1 MLIYFRQ
8 SVNWTIGIYIRFFL
22 TLQIPLFCI
31 RIGDINRK
39 GKAILQTGP
48 GRRDQMENAKLN
60 GKKTYE
66 YVFDYFSEQIL
77 SGKLKLNDKLE
88 TEREIA
94 EKLGVSRNS
103 IREVMHMLEI
113 TGLIECLQG
122 SGNYIR
128 CDPMEYMLKSVNMV
142 MALMEIDFSEIF
154 DIRTGYE
161 YTAVRLA
168 IDAARP
174 EELEEMHQI
183 LLKMDQPMSVKESAQ
198 LDIEFHH
205 KLMNASHNRMLILY
219 SSMLYNLM
227 DQFIENFRARILTN
241 RMRAELLR
249 RSHWGIYNG
258 LVEKDLEAAMKGFD
272 KHFRIVEEQLQ
283 KLKQKEAEQPP
294 Q

>member
-1 MLIYFRQ
+1 
-8 SVNWTIGIYIRFFL
+8 
-22 TLQIPLFCI
+22 
-31 RIGDINRK
+31 
-39 GKAILQTGP
+39 
-48 GRRDQMENAKLN
+48 MENVKLN

-219 SSMLYNLM
+219 SSMLYHLM

-283 KLKQKEAEQPP
+283 KFKQKEAEPP
-294 Q
+294 QQL